1 MNRALLGVLDDS
13 ANQGLK
19 GLIELLMVGETE
31 EAGGHGGAADQR
43 PPFSRA
49 LTQRPSI
56 EKRLKEAIAH
66 QGDKKSKR
74 VHSNR
79 TRTRSLKNPSIF
91 EA

>member
-1 MNRALLGVLDDS
+1 MNRALLGVLDAS

-31 EAGGHGGAADQR
+31 EAGGHGGAADQP

-56 EKRLKEAIAH
+56 KKRLKEAMA
-66 QGDKKSKR
+66 QGDKKPKR
-74 VHSNR
+74 VHSN
-79 TRTRSLKNPSIF
+79 RTRSLKNPSIF